1 MRSRLAATA
10 LGAVCALAL
19 ACRQKPV
26 SIQVSPTK
34 VKIYGLERP
43 LRLVARVLDRK
54 GQPVAEA
61 PAPSWSSSRP
71 DVVEVDASGR
81 LMSKK
86 EGKAAVTAALENL
99 STQVS
104 VEVLDVK
111 AVEITPVTA
120 RLVGPPGTALPLQ
133 AVVKNSRDQPIA
145 VPVTWSSSDEKV
157 AAVSPDGVVTAAGAG
172 KATIVA
178 KVGDLQTA
186 AEVTVDPRMVAR
198 LVLLPATALVRVGDS
213 QHYQVSVYG
222 PDGKEIE
229 GASARFASSNP
240 SVASVDA
247 AGVASGLKVGVA
259 TIRAQVGNLTAE
271 ATVIV
276 N

>member
-10 LGAVCALAL
+10 LGAVCALTL
-19 ACRQKPV
+19 ACGQKPA

-54 GQPVAEA
+54 GQPVTDTRA
-61 PAPSWSSSRP
+61 PGWSSSRP

-81 LMSKK
+81 LLSKK
-86 EGKAAVTAALENL
+86 EGKAMVTASLEKL

-111 AVEITPVTA
+111 VVEVTPLAA

-133 AVVKNSRDQPIA
+133 AVVKNSRNEPVSI
-145 VPVTWSSSDEKV
+145 PVTWSSSDDKI
-157 AAVSPDGVVTAAGAG
+157 ATVSPDGLVTSAGAG
-172 KATIVA
+172 KATIMA

-186 AEVTVDPRMVAR
+186 AEVSVDPRMVSKI
-198 LVLLPATALVRVGDS
+198 VLLPATALVRVGDS
-213 QHYQVSVYG
+213 QHYQVTVYG

-240 SVASVDA
+240 AVASVDA
-247 AGVASGLKVGVA
+247 AGIASGLKIGVA

>member
-1 MRSRLAATA
+1 MPSRLAATA
-10 LGAVCALAL
+10 LGAVCALTL
-19 ACRQKPV
+19 SCGQKPA
-26 SIQVSPTK
+26 SIQVTPAK

-43 LRLVARVLDRK
+43 LRLVARVLDKK
-54 GQPVAEA
+54 GQPVAE
-61 PAPSWSSSRP
+61 PPMLSWSSSKP
-71 DVVEVDASGR
+71 DVVEVDGSGR
-81 LMSKK
+81 LLSKK
-86 EGKAAVTAALENL
+86 EGKTAVTASLENL
-99 STQVS
+99 STQIA

-111 AVEITPVTA
+111 VVEVTPLTA
-120 RLVGPPGTALPLQ
+120 RLVGPPGSLLPLQ
-133 AVVKNSRDQPIA
+133 AAVKNSLDQAIG

-157 AAVSPDGVVTAAGAG
+157 ATVSPDGVVTSAGAG

-178 KVGDLQTA
+178 KVGDLQTG
-186 AEVTVDPRMVAR
+186 AEVAVDTRMVAK
-198 LVLLPATALVRVGDS
+198 LLLLPATALVRVGDS
-213 QHYQVSVYG
+213 QHYQVTVYG

-240 SVASVDA
+240 AVASVDT
-247 AGVASGLKVGVA
+247 AGIASGKKSGVA

>member
-10 LGAVCALAL
+10 LGAACALTL
-19 ACRQKPV
+19 ACGQKPA

-43 LRLVARVLDRK
+43 QRLVARVLDRK
-54 GQPVAEA
+54 GQPVADS
-61 PAPSWSSSRP
+61 PAPSWSSSRR

-81 LMSKK
+81 LLSKK
-86 EGKAAVTAALENL
+86 EGKAVVTATLEGL
-99 STQVS
+99 STPVS
-104 VEVLDVK
+104 VEVVDAR
-111 AVEITPVTA
+111 AVEVTPLTA
-120 RLVGPPGTALPLQ
+120 RLVGPPGTTLPLQ
-133 AVVKNSRDQPIA
+133 AAVKNSGDQVAAI
-145 VPVTWSSSDEKV
+145 PVTWSSSDEKV
-157 AAVSPDGVVTAAGAG
+157 ATVSPDGVVTSAGAG

-178 KVGDLQTA
+178 RVGDLQTG
-186 AEVTVDPRMVAR
+186 AEVTVDTRPVAK
-198 LVLLPATALVRVGDS
+198 LLLLPATALARVGDS
-213 QHYQVSVYG
+213 QHYQVMVYG

-229 GASARFASSNP
+229 GASARFASSDP

-247 AGVASGLKVGVA
+247 AGVASGHKTGVA

-271 ATVIV
+271 STLIV

>member
-10 LGAVCALAL
+10 LGAVCALTL
-19 ACRQKPV
+19 ACGQKPA

-54 GQPVAEA
+54 GQPVTDARG
-61 PAPSWSSSRP
+61 PNWSSSRP

-81 LMSKK
+81 LLSKK
-86 EGKAAVTAALENL
+86 EGKAMVTASLEKL

-111 AVEITPVTA
+111 VIEVTPLAA

-133 AVVKNSRDQPIA
+133 AAVKNSRNESVSI
-145 VPVTWSSSDEKV
+145 PVTWSSSDDKI
-157 AAVSPDGVVTAAGAG
+157 ATVSPDGLVTSAGAG
-172 KATIVA
+172 KATIIA
-178 KVGDLQTA
+178 KVGDIQTA
-186 AEVTVDPRMVAR
+186 AEVSVDPRMVSKI
-198 LVLLPATALVRVGDS
+198 VLLPATALVRVGDS
-213 QHYQVSVYG
+213 QHYQVTVYG

-240 SVASVDA
+240 AVASVDA
-247 AGVASGLKVGVA
+247 AGIASGLKIGVA

>member
-1 MRSRLAATA
+1 MRSRLAATT
-10 LGAVCALAL
+10 LGAVCALTL
-19 ACRQKPV
+19 ACGQKPA
-26 SIQVSPTK
+26 SIEVSPTK

-54 GQPVAEA
+54 GQPVTDTRA
-61 PAPSWSSSRP
+61 PGWSSSRP

-81 LMSKK
+81 LLSKK
-86 EGKAAVTAALENL
+86 EGKAMVTASLEKL

-111 AVEITPVTA
+111 VVEVTPLAA

-133 AVVKNSRDQPIA
+133 AVVKNSRNEPVSI
-145 VPVTWSSSDEKV
+145 PVTWSSSDDKI
-157 AAVSPDGVVTAAGAG
+157 ATVSPDGLVTSAGAG
-172 KATIVA
+172 KATIMA

-186 AEVTVDPRMVAR
+186 AEVSVDPRMVSKI
-198 LVLLPATALVRVGDS
+198 VLLPATALVRVGDS
-213 QHYQVSVYG
+213 QHYQVTVYG

-240 SVASVDA
+240 AVASVDA
-247 AGVASGLKVGVA
+247 AGIASGLKIGVA

>member
-1 MRSRLAATA
+1 MRSRLAAA
-10 LGAVCALAL
+10 LAAVCALTL
-19 ACRQKPV
+19 ACGQKPA

-34 VKIYGLERP
+34 VKIYGIERP

-54 GQPVAEA
+54 GQPVTDTRS
-61 PAPSWSSSRP
+61 PAWSSSRP
-71 DVVEVDASGR
+71 DVVEVDGSGR
-81 LMSKK
+81 LLSKK
-86 EGKAAVTAALENL
+86 EGKAMVTASLDKL

-104 VEVLDVK
+104 VEVQDVK
-111 AVEITPVTA
+111 VIEVTPLAA

-133 AVVKNSRDQPIA
+133 AVVKNSRDEPVSI
-145 VPVTWSSSDEKV
+145 PVTWSSSDDKI
-157 AAVSPDGVVTAAGAG
+157 ATVSPDGLVTSAGAG
-172 KATIVA
+172 KATILA

-186 AEVTVDPRMVAR
+186 AEVTVDPRMVSKI
-198 LVLLPATALVRVGDS
+198 VLLPATALVRVGDS
-213 QHYQVSVYG
+213 QHYQVTVYG

-240 SVASVDA
+240 AVASVDA
-247 AGVASGLKVGVA
+247 AGIASGLKIGVA

>member
-10 LGAVCALAL
+10 LGAVCALTL
-19 ACRQKPV
+19 ACGQKPA

-54 GQPVAEA
+54 GQPVTDTRA
-61 PAPSWSSSRP
+61 PGWSSSRP

-81 LMSKK
+81 LLSKK
-86 EGKAAVTAALENL
+86 EGKAMVTASLDKL

-104 VEVLDVK
+104 VEVVDVK
-111 AVEITPVTA
+111 VIEVTPLAA

-133 AVVKNSRDQPIA
+133 AVVKNSRNEPVPI
-145 VPVTWSSSDEKV
+145 PVTWSSSDDKI
-157 AAVSPDGVVTAAGAG
+157 ATVSPDGLVTSAGTG
-172 KATIVA
+172 KATIMA
-178 KVGDLQTA
+178 RVGDLQTA
-186 AEVTVDPRMVAR
+186 AEVSVDPRMVSKI
-198 LVLLPATALVRVGDS
+198 VLLPATALVRVGDS
-213 QHYQVSVYG
+213 QHYQVTVYG
-222 PDGKEIE
+222 PDGTEIE

-247 AGVASGLKVGVA
+247 AGIASGLKIGVA

-271 ATVIV
+271 STVIV

>member
-1 MRSRLAATA
+1 MPSRLAATA
-10 LGAVCALAL
+10 LGAVCALTL
-19 ACRQKPV
+19 SCGQKPA
-26 SIQVSPTK
+26 SIQVTPAK

-43 LRLVARVLDRK
+43 LRLVARVLDKK
-54 GQPVAEA
+54 GQPVAE
-61 PAPSWSSSRP
+61 PPMLSWSSSKP
-71 DVVEVDASGR
+71 DVVEVDGSGR
-81 LMSKK
+81 LLSKK
-86 EGKAAVTAALENL
+86 EGKTAVTASLENL
-99 STQVS
+99 STQIA

-111 AVEITPVTA
+111 VVEVTPLTA
-120 RLVGPPGTALPLQ
+120 RLVGPPGSVLPLQ
-133 AVVKNSRDQPIA
+133 AAVKNSLDQAIG

-157 AAVSPDGVVTAAGAG
+157 ATVSPDGVVTSAGAG

-178 KVGDLQTA
+178 KVGDLQTG
-186 AEVTVDPRMVAR
+186 AEVAVDTRMVAK
-198 LVLLPATALVRVGDS
+198 LLLLPATALVRVGDS
-213 QHYQVSVYG
+213 QHYQVTVYG

-240 SVASVDA
+240 AVASVDT
-247 AGVASGLKVGVA
+247 AGIASGKKSGVA

>member
-10 LGAVCALAL
+10 LGAVCALTL
-19 ACRQKPV
+19 ACGQKPA

-34 VKIYGLERP
+34 VKIYGIERP

-54 GQPVAEA
+54 GQPVTDTRA
-61 PAPSWSSSRP
+61 PAWSSSRP

-81 LMSKK
+81 LLSKK
-86 EGKAAVTAALENL
+86 EGKAMVTASLDKL

-104 VEVLDVK
+104 VEVQDVK
-111 AVEITPVTA
+111 VIEVTPLAA

-133 AVVKNSRDQPIA
+133 AVVKNSRDEPVPI
-145 VPVTWSSSDEKV
+145 PVSWSSSDDKI
-157 AAVSPDGVVTAAGAG
+157 ATVSPDGLVTSAGAG
-172 KATIVA
+172 KATIIA

-186 AEVTVDPRMVAR
+186 AELTVDPRMVSKI
-198 LVLLPATALVRVGDS
+198 VLLPATALVRVGDS
-213 QHYQVSVYG
+213 QHYQVTVYG

-240 SVASVDA
+240 AVASVDA
-247 AGVASGLKVGVA
+247 AGIASGLKIGVA

>member
-10 LGAVCALAL
+10 LGAVCALTL
-19 ACRQKPV
+19 ACGQKPA

-54 GQPVAEA
+54 GQPVTDARA
-61 PAPSWSSSRP
+61 PNWSSSRP

-81 LMSKK
+81 LLSKK
-86 EGKAAVTAALENL
+86 EGKAMVTASLEKL

-111 AVEITPVTA
+111 VIEVTPLAA

-133 AVVKNSRDQPIA
+133 AVVKNSRNESVSI
-145 VPVTWSSSDEKV
+145 PVTWSSSDDRI
-157 AAVSPDGVVTAAGAG
+157 ATVSPDGLVTSAGAG
-172 KATIVA
+172 KATIIA
-178 KVGDLQTA
+178 KVGDIQTA
-186 AEVTVDPRMVAR
+186 AEVSVDPRMVSKI
-198 LVLLPATALVRVGDS
+198 VLLPATALVRVGDS
-213 QHYQVSVYG
+213 QHYQVTVYG

-240 SVASVDA
+240 AVASVDA
-247 AGVASGLKVGVA
+247 AGIASGLKIGVA